1 MTKTYWL
8 VKQEPETFSWDDFA
22 AAGQTDWTGVRNF
35 QARNN
40 LKAMKTGDRAIYYH
54 SGKEKA
60 AVGVAE
66 VVKAAYPDPTA
77 KVGDWVAVDLKPV
90 NRFARPVPLAEM
102 RTDSELSGLTLLRQT
117 QLSVMPVSKQEFERL
132 VKLGKAPA
140 K

>member
-1 MTKTYWL
+1 MSKNYWL

-40 LKAMKTGDRAIYYH
+40 LKVMKVGDRAIYYH

-60 AVGVAE
+60 AIGVAE

-77 KVGDWVAVDLKPV
+77 KDGDWVAVDIKPV
-90 NRFARPVPLAEM
+90 SRFARPVPLAEM
-102 RTDSELSGLTLLRQT
+102 RADSELSGLTLLRQT
-117 QLSVMPVSKQEFERL
+117 QLSVMPVSKQEFDRL
-132 VKLGKAPA
+132 VKLGKTPV

>member
-1 MTKTYWL
+1 MGKNYWL

-40 LKAMKTGDRAIYYH
+40 LRAMKTGDRAIYYH

-77 KVGDWVAVDLKPV
+77 KDGDWVAVDIKPV
-90 NRFARPVPLAEM
+90 SRFARPVPLAEM
-102 RTDSELSGLTLLRQT
+102 RADNELSGLTLLRQT

-132 VKLGKAPA
+132 VKLGGKPA

>member
-1 MTKTYWL
+1 MSKNYWL

-77 KVGDWVAVDLKPV
+77 KDGDWVAVDLKPV
-90 NRFARPVPLAEM
+90 SRFARPVPLAEM
-102 RTDSELSGLTLLRQT
+102 RADSELSGLTLLRQT
-117 QLSVMPVSKQEFERL
+117 QLSVMPVSKQEFEWL

>member
-1 MTKTYWL
+1 MSKNYWL
-8 VKQEPETFSWDDFA
+8 VKQEPETFSWDEFV

-60 AVGVAE
+60 AVGIAE

-77 KVGDWVAVDLKPV
+77 KDGDWVAVDIKPV
-90 NRFARPVPLAEM
+90 SRFARSVPLAEM
-102 RTDSELSGLTLLRQT
+102 RADSELSELTLLRQT
-117 QLSVMPVSKQEFERL
+117 QLSVMPVSKQEFDRL
-132 VKLGKAPA
+132 VKLGKATA